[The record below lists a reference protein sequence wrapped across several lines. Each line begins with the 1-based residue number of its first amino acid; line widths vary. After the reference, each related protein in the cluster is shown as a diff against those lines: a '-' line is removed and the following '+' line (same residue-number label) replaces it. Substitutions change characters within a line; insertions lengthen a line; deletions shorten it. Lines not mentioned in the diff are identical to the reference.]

1 LHDPANPFSPDYFT
15 ARDRFRAAAVRLNGR
30 LEAVPFST
38 PGANGEVL
46 TMDVA
51 HFGDPDP
58 RRVVI
63 VSSGLHGVEGF
74 SGSAVQL
81 AWLNSRPP
89 EWSPAPGTALVMA
102 HALNPFGFVHGRRWN
117 ENNVDLNR
125 NFLLDRAFLTDDPGY
140 RACRE
145 AYARQHAILNPPTPP
160 TRREPFH
167 LKALVQILR
176 EGYAARDRLPVDRRP
191 NRLDLRTIIRLGS
204 GELKKVL
211 PVGQYE
217 HPRAIFYGGA
227 GDEETTRLLKAKIP
241 AWAGDAE
248 QVIHLDLHTGLG
260 AFGECKLLVEDVRGS
275 ARERWATAH
284 FGPEVEATD
293 GTTAYQARGDIGL
306 YFETTLGDRY
316 QCLTVEFGTYDG
328 THMLWAL
335 RAENRAHWYARPG
348 SGIHRWAKRILKDAF
363 VPASPA
369 WRRKSV
375 RDGVRV
381 IGRALQ
387 VIGAEQPANSE
398 QPAIASDGFAI
409 PAGVG

>member
-1 LHDPANPFSPDYFT
+1 MTESFSPDYFT
-15 ARDRFRAAAVRLNGR
+15 ARDRFRAAAARLNGR

-38 PGANGEVL
+38 PGPKREAL

-51 HFGDPDP
+51 QFGAPEP
-58 RRVVI
+58 RRVVL

-81 AWLNSRPP
+81 AWLNARPSD
-89 EWSPAPGTALVMA
+89 WAPAPGTALVMA
-102 HALNPFGFVHGRRWN
+102 HAVNPVGFVHGRRWN

-125 NFLLDRAFLTDDPGY
+125 NFLLDRAFLTDTDY
-140 RACRE
+140 QAFRE
-145 AYARQHAILNPPTPP
+145 AYGRQHAILNPPTPP

-167 LKALVQILR
+167 LKALVQIIR
-176 EGYAARDRLPVDRRP
+176 EGYAARDRLPPSRRP
-191 NRLDLRTIIRLGS
+191 SRFDVRKIIRLGTV
-204 GELKKVL
+204 EMKKVL

-227 GDEETTRLLKAKIP
+227 ADEETTRLLKAKIP

-248 QVIHLDLHTGLG
+248 QIIHLDLHTGLG

-275 ARERWATAH
+275 ARERWAAAN

-293 GTTAYQARGDIGL
+293 GTTAYQARGDIGV
-306 YFETTLGDRY
+306 YFETTLGARY
-316 QCLTVEFGTYDG
+316 RCLTVEFGTYNG

-348 SGIHRWAKRILKDAF
+348 SGIHRWARRILKEAF
-363 VPASPA
+363 VPASPW

-375 RDGVRV
+375 GDGVR
-381 IGRALQ
+381 IIDRALQ
-387 VIGAEQPANSE
+387 VAGTERSANSE
-398 QPAIASDGFAI
+398 QPAIASGRFAI
-409 PAGVG
+409 PTEVG

>member
-1 LHDPANPFSPDYFT
+1 MTDPFSPDYFT
-15 ARDRFRAAAVRLNGR
+15 ARDRFRAAATRLGGR
-30 LEAVPFST
+30 LEAVPFT
-38 PGANGEVL
+38 THGPKGEVL

-51 HFGDPDP
+51 CFGVAGS

-81 AWLNSRPP
+81 AWLNSRPADWGLP
-89 EWSPAPGTALVMA
+89 PGTALVMA
-102 HALNPFGFVHGRRWN
+102 HALNPVGFVHGRRWN
-117 ENNVDLNR
+117 ENSVDLNR
-125 NFLLDRAFLTDDPGY
+125 NFLLDRAFLTEDPGY
-140 RACRE
+140 QACRE
-145 AYARQHAILNPPTPP
+145 AYARQHAILNPPTRP

-176 EGYAARDRLPVDRRP
+176 EGYAARDRLPAARRP
-191 NRLDLRTIIRLGS
+191 GRLALRTIFRLGTA
-204 GELKKVL
+204 EMKKVL

-217 HPRAIFYGGA
+217 YPRAIFYGGA

-275 ARERWATAH
+275 ARERWATAN

-293 GTTAYQARGDIGL
+293 GTTAYQARGDIGV

-316 QCLTVEFGTYDG
+316 RCLTVEFGTYDG

-348 SGIHRWAKRILKDAF
+348 SGIHRWAKRILKEAF

-381 IGRALQ
+381 IDRAFQ
-387 VIGAEQPANSE
+387 VSGPEQPASSE
-398 QPAIASDGFAI
+398 QPAIERGQFAI